1 MKRADLVALGKVV
14 RSQGRE
20 GHLKL
25 RLYEK
30 GPTRFKCARV
40 YLSRGDEVEPYGIES
55 LTVDRNAT
63 ILKLAGVDTLDAA
76 DALAGREVLV
86 AESDFPDPGE
96 DVFYDFQVIG
106 SRVRTRD
113 GTEIGR
119 VAAVLDAGGSLLLV
133 VRRGDREV
141 YVPFTEP
148 ICVSVDRGAREVV
161 IDPPDGLLDLNEI

>member
-20 GHLKL
+20 GHVKL
-25 RLYEK
+25 RLYER
-30 GPTRFKCARV
+30 GPTRFKGTRV
-40 YLSRGDEVEPYGIES
+40 YLSRGDEGEAYEIES

-76 DALAGREVLV
+76 DALTGREVLA
-86 AESDFPDPGE
+86 AEADFPDPDRG
-96 DVFYDFQVIG
+96 VYYDFEVVG

-113 GTEIGR
+113 GSEVGR
-119 VAAVLDAGGSLLLV
+119 VAAVLDAGGPILLV
-133 VRRGDREV
+133 VRRGDRDV

-148 ICVSVDRGAREVV
+148 ICLSVDRDAREIV